1 LRPIGGTARIWS
13 LYELLAEAIRT
24 GAESIPE
31 AFVIVDEAGRILKEV
46 SFETLIPKAFEVDA
60 FEVDAFASH

>member
-13 LYELLAEAIRT
+13 LFELLAEAIRT

-31 AFVIVDEAGRILKEV
+31 AFVIVDEAGRTLEEV
-46 SFETLIPKAFEVDA
+46 SFETLIPKP
-60 FEVDAFASH
+60 SK

>member
-1 LRPIGGTARIWS
+1 
-13 LYELLAEAIRT
+13 LAEAIRT